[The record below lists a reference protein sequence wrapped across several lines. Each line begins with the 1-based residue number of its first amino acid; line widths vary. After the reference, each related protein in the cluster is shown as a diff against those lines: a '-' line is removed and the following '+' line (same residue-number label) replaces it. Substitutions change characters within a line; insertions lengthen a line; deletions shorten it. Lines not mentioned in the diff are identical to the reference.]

1 MVNNS
6 KTGNERGLVF
16 TEKKL
21 KFFLVLVLA
30 DIVYESLKNQNN
42 ILRVKNSALL
52 YILIS
57 KKPHPNTYIGTVLN
71 QST

>member
-21 KFFLVLVLA
+21 KFFLVLA
-30 DIVYESLKNQNN
+30 DIVYESAPHQNKLPCSRE
-42 ILRVKNSALL
+42 ITLL
-52 YILIS
+52 YILMSKIS
-57 KKPHPNTYIGTVLN
+57 SNSIYIGTTLN
-71 QST
+71 QMTKK